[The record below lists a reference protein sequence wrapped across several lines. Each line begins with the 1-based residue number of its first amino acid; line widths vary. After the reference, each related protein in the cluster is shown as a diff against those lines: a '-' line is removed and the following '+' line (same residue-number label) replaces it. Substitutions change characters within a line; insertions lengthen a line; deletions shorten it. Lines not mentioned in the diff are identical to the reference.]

1 MLLPTFGSSKKR
13 QRTTNKRSKNSSNRY
28 QSLEKRQLL
37 AGDVS
42 VFTHDSNLYI
52 RGDHADNQVAISVDE
67 FGDIQVEG
75 VEGTTINGGEDAF
88 RIDTQNGRLD
98 GELRVNMA
106 RGNDSIFVEEVD
118 VRGRAVF
125 YGGAGDDSIGVYDV
139 TVMDALIA
147 HSGRG
152 DDMVSI
158 DEVDIG
164 GLLATVTSSGDDTVG
179 IDASTIDGKTIVLT
193 GRGDDNVAIRNSTH
207 RQAAYI
213 FTQNGNDFVGLDNL
227 TVESFAAV
235 VTGFGS
241 DDVYVNDS
249 SFAGRTYVNGGF
261 FSQDNLEVDGE
272 TSFAFDPTVIGFEGT
287 DVAGGKLQTDDVF
300 NELILDGARLGT
312 ITELA
317 VLTPE
322 LSTLVGALQ
331 ATNLAG
337 ALDGDTVLTAFAPTN
352 SAFDKISDVVATL
365 STEQLADVLLFHVT
379 PGAVSSQQLVM
390 MDSVETLLG
399 QSFTV
404 DTSTG
409 EVILNGNAT
418 LAATDIRAKNGV
430 IHVLND
436 VLVPTL

>member
-1 MLLPTFGSSKKR
+1 MLLPTFGSTTR
-13 QRTTNKRSKNSSNRY
+13 QRTTRKRSNGSSRSY

-37 AGDVS
+37 AGDVN
-42 VFTHDSNLYI
+42 VFLHDANLYV

-67 FGDIQVEG
+67 FGDIEVAG
-75 VEGTTINGGEDAF
+75 VDGTTINGGEDAF

-98 GELRVNMA
+98 GDLRVNMA

-118 VRGRAVF
+118 IRGRAVF

-139 TVMDALIA
+139 EVMDSLIA

-152 DDMVSI
+152 DDMISI

-164 GLLATVTSSGDDTVG
+164 GLLAAVTLAGEDTVG
-179 IDASTIDGKTIVLT
+179 IDASNIEGRTILLT
-193 GRGDDNVAIRNSTH
+193 GSGDDNVAIRNSTH
-207 RQAAYI
+207 REAAYV
-213 FTQNGNDFVGLDNL
+213 FTQNGNDFVGTDNL
-227 TVESFAAV
+227 TAESFVAV

-272 TSFAFDPTVIGFEGT
+272 TSFAADPTVIGFEGT
-287 DVAGGKLQTDDVF
+287 DVAGGKLQTDDVY

-352 SAFDKISDVVATL
+352 SAFDKISDVVASLT
-365 STEQLADVLLFHVT
+365 TEQLSDVLLFHVV

-390 MDSVETLLG
+390 MDSVTTLLG
-399 QSFTV
+399 QSFSV
-404 DTSTG
+404 DTSSG
-409 EVILNGNAT
+409 DVVLNGNAT

-436 VLVPTL
+436 VLVPML